1 MNIPKRIVSNGRR
14 SATLGEFNAAYKLM
28 VESYVRLP
36 LHLGEEA
43 LPKNPKLITEERLSD
58 YVKKMQT
65 GLNDEQKKVW
75 QKLYSDAL
83 MQIKVIRQF
92 FEKFPDAEF
101 EVNDSMTA
109 QKEKMFRCV
118 NKIETIDKAA
128 EIDVPEDCKEY
139 FDKVRAMYCGIVE
152 LREYEKAHNLPGRSL
167 EEMMNYAENG
177 DKFAGLYIDGY
188 FLKKQYPT

>member
-92 FEKFPDAEF
+92 FDKFPDAEF

-109 QKEKMFRCV
+109 QKERMFRCV
-118 NKIETIDKAA
+118 NKIETIDKEA

>member
-1 MNIPKRIVSNGRR
+1 
-14 SATLGEFNAAYKLM
+14 
-28 VESYVRLP
+28 
-36 LHLGEEA
+36 
-43 LPKNPKLITEERLSD
+43 
-58 YVKKMQT
+58 MQT

-92 FEKFPDAEF
+92 FYKFPDAEF
-101 EVNDSMTA
+101 EVNDSITA
-109 QKEKMFRCV
+109 QKEKKFRCI

-128 EIDVPEDCKEY
+128 EIDVPEDCKAY
-139 FDKVRAMYCGIVE
+139 FDKVRAMYCAIVE

-188 FLKKQYPT
+188 FHKEQYPT

>member
-92 FEKFPDAEF
+92 FDKFPDAEF

-118 NKIETIDKAA
+118 NKIEIIDKAA

-152 LREYEKAHNLPGRSL
+152 LREYEKAHNFPGRSL